1 LGELY
6 YEALNSSKKESN
18 LEKIEGFK
26 EEIYLLDSDEFTAR
40 VYGEVK
46 KRLKDKGTPIP
57 ENDIWIAAVAMQYN
71 LTLVTRDNHF
81 RHVDGLQVEKW

>member
-1 LGELY
+1 MMMAGKYILDSNVVVPFLNGDPELKEKFARHEELYIPIIVLGELY

-46 KRLKDKGTPIP
+46 KG
-57 ENDIWIAAVAMQYN
+57 
-71 LTLVTRDNHF
+71 
-81 RHVDGLQVEKW
+81 